1 MLPGLNYTKRCR
13 KFRLLDKVFINI
25 DDKKNRHIFSEN
37 GIKNIKMMITC
48 IKIVFLSKFYNYPVS
63 RVIYEISIDKR
74 LKKFL
79 KIEDEVPSEAQ
90 VYEYL
95 SRYSPDQYNN
105 ISNSFF
111 KLFLKLNN
119 SCKNEWI
126 VDATPVACDINILK
140 KYVSPEHLEE
150 LDLDMGFSTT
160 KGYYIGFKVTLV
172 LEKDS
177 LCPISVIIHSGA
189 KNDSKIFDEVLEEL
203 KRRRLLKKGQVI
215 LFDKG
220 YYSIENYINAINKYH
235 VVALI
240 FPRHY
245 FKIEK
250 LEARMSTSLDI
261 FYDKNTLEDDKYL
274 FLQLTRTLYEKL
286 ENWKELKATRGI
298 IEDFFKVCKDAF
310 GLGVFHSYTQSSMRR
325 NIYLCILLSTLAIQQ
340 GFDTKTKLQQL
351 AEGRIDLEPIKS
363 RKSKKTKEKKENT
376 QNQEVG
382 EKTDEQT
389 MLITKKE
396 VQSELDLFAEI

>member
-37 GIKNIKMMITC
+37 GVKNIEMMIMC

-63 RVIYEISIDKR
+63 RVIYEINIDKR
-74 LKKFL
+74 LKRFL
-79 KIEDEVPSEAQ
+79 KIENDVPSEAQ

-111 KLFLKLNN
+111 KLFLKLNKTRK
-119 SCKNEWI
+119 SDWI

-140 KYVSPEHLEE
+140 KYVSPEHLEK

-172 LEKDS
+172 LEKDT

-189 KNDSKIFDEVLEEL
+189 KNDAKIFDEVLEEL
-203 KRRRLLKKGQVI
+203 SRRRLLRKGQVI

-235 VVALI
+235 VISVI

-245 FKIEK
+245 FTIEK
-250 LEARMSTSLDI
+250 LDARMSTALDI
-261 FYDKNTLEDDKYL
+261 FYDSKTLEQDKKL
-274 FLQLTRTLYEKL
+274 FLELTSKLYEKL
-286 ENWKELKATRGI
+286 ENWKKLKSIRGL

-310 GLGVFHSYTQSSMRR
+310 GLGEFHAYTQSSMRR
-325 NIYLCILLSTLAIQQ
+325 NIYLCILLSALAIQQ
-340 GFDTKTKLQQL
+340 GFDTKKKLQQL
-351 AEGRIDLEPIKS
+351 AEGRIYLEPIKS
-363 RKSKKTKEKKENT
+363 RKSKKTKEKE
-376 QNQEVG
+376 
-382 EKTDEQT
+382 EKTENQ
-389 MLITKKE
+389 KVGKE
-396 VQSELDLFAEI
+396 TNPQSTLKIKIRKQVKLDYF

>member
-74 LKKFL
+74 LKRFL
-79 KIEDEVPSEAQ
+79 KIEDEVPTEGQ

-111 KLFLKLNN
+111 KLFLKLNKHN
-119 SCKNEWI
+119 KSDWI

-140 KYVSPEHLEE
+140 KYVSPEHLEK

-177 LCPISVIIHSGA
+177 LSPISIIIHFGA

-203 KRRRLLKKGQVI
+203 KRRRLLQKGQVI

-220 YYSIENYINAINKYH
+220 YYAIENYINSINKYS
-235 VVALI
+235 VVSVI

-245 FKIEK
+245 FSIEK
-250 LEARMSTSLDI
+250 LDARMSTTLDI
-261 FYDKNTLEDDKYL
+261 FYNSETLEDDKNL
-274 FLQLTRTLYEKL
+274 FLKLTAILYEKL
-286 ENWKELKATRGI
+286 ENWKELKPIRGL

-310 GLGVFHSYTQSSMRR
+310 GLGEFHAYTQSSMRR
-325 NIYLCILLSTLAIQQ
+325 NIYLCILLSTLVIQQ

-351 AEGRIDLEPIKS
+351 AEGRIDLEPIKQ
-363 RKSKKTKEKKENT
+363 RKSKKSRAQDKTNE
-376 QNQEVG
+376 NQEVG
-382 EKTDEQT
+382 EKSDEQT
-389 MLITKKE
+389 TLNIKKE
-396 VQSELDLFAEI
+396 EQSTLIPFA

>member
-37 GIKNIKMMITC
+37 GIKNIKMMISC

-63 RVIYEISIDKR
+63 RVIYEINIDRR
-74 LKKFL
+74 LKRFL
-79 KIEDEVPSEAQ
+79 KIEDEVPSEGQ
-90 VYEYL
+90 VYEYM
-95 SRYSPDQYNN
+95 SRYSPEQYNN

-111 KLFLKLNN
+111 KLFLKLN
-119 SCKNEWI
+119 KNNRSDWI
-126 VDATPVACDINILK
+126 VDARPVACDINILK
-140 KYVSPEHLEE
+140 KYVSPEHLEK
-150 LDLDMGFSTT
+150 LNLDMGFSTT
-160 KGYYIGFKVTLV
+160 KGYYIGFKATVV

-177 LCPISVIIHSGA
+177 LCPISIIIHSGA

-203 KRRRLLKKGQVI
+203 KRRRLLQKGQVI

-220 YYSIENYINAINKYH
+220 YYSIENYINAINKYN
-235 VVALI
+235 VIAVI
-240 FPRHY
+240 FPKQS
-245 FKIEK
+245 FTIEK
-250 LEARMSTSLDI
+250 LDARMSTTLDI
-261 FYDKNTLEDDKYL
+261 FHDKNTLEEEKNL
-274 FLQLTRTLYEKL
+274 FLKLTTTLYEKL
-286 ENWKELKATRGI
+286 ENWKELKSVRGL

-310 GLGVFHSYTQSSMRR
+310 GLGEFHSYTQSSMRR

-351 AEGRIDLEPIKS
+351 AEGRIDLEPIKQ
-363 RKSKKTKEKKENT
+363 RKSKKSSKSEEINE
-376 QNQEVG
+376 NQEVG

-389 MLITKKE
+389 TLKIKIE
-396 VQSELDLFAEI
+396 EQSTLVPFA

>member
-48 IKIVFLSKFYNYPVS
+48 IKIVFLSKFYDYPVS
-63 RVIYEISIDKR
+63 RVIYEISIDNR
-74 LKKFL
+74 LKRFL
-79 KIEDEVPSEAQ
+79 KIDNEVPSEAQ

-111 KLFLKLNN
+111 KLFLKLNK
-119 SCKNEWI
+119 SRKSDWI

-140 KYVSPEHLEE
+140 KFVSPEHLEK

-160 KGYYIGFKVTLV
+160 KGYFIGFKATVV
-172 LEKDS
+172 LEKDT

-189 KNDSKIFDEVLEEL
+189 KNDSKIFEEVLEEL
-203 KRRRLLKKGQVI
+203 NRRRILKKGQVI

-220 YYSIENYINAINKYH
+220 YYSMENYINAINKYS
-235 VVALI
+235 VVAVI
-240 FPRHY
+240 FPRQW
-245 FKIEK
+245 FTLEK

-261 FYDKNTLEDDKYL
+261 FYDKTTLEDDKNL
-274 FLQLTRTLYEKL
+274 FLELTTKLYNKL
-286 ENWKELKATRGI
+286 KNWEDLKPTRGI

-310 GLGVFHSYTQSSMRR
+310 GLGEFHSYTQSSMRR
-325 NIYLCILLSTLAIQQ
+325 NIYLCILLSTLVIQQ

-363 RKSKKTKEKKENT
+363 RKSKKPKENNET
-376 QNQEVG
+376 TENQEVG
-382 EKTDEQT
+382 EKTDAQT
-389 MLITKKE
+389 TLITKKE
-396 VQSELDLFAEI
+396 EQSALDLFA

>member
-1 MLPGLNYTKRCR
+1 MLSGLNYTKRCR

-48 IKIVFLSKFYNYPVS
+48 IKIVFLSKFYDYPVS
-63 RVIYEISIDKR
+63 RVIYEISIDNR
-74 LKKFL
+74 LKRFL
-79 KIEDEVPSEAQ
+79 KIENEVPSEAQ

-111 KLFLKLNN
+111 KLFLKLNK
-119 SCKNEWI
+119 SRKSDWI

-140 KYVSPEHLEE
+140 KYVSPEHLEK

-160 KGYYIGFKVTLV
+160 KGYFIGFKATVV
-172 LEKDS
+172 LEKDT

-189 KNDSKIFDEVLEEL
+189 KNDSKIFEEVLEEL
-203 KRRRLLKKGQVI
+203 NRRRILKKGQVI

-220 YYSIENYINAINKYH
+220 YYSMENYINAINKYS
-235 VVALI
+235 VVAVI
-240 FPRHY
+240 FPRQW
-245 FKIEK
+245 FTLEK

-261 FYDKNTLEDDKYL
+261 FYDKTTLEDDKNL
-274 FLQLTRTLYEKL
+274 FLELTTKLYNKL
-286 ENWKELKATRGI
+286 KNWEDLKPTRGI

-310 GLGVFHSYTQSSMRR
+310 GLGEFHSYTQSSMRR
-325 NIYLCILLSTLAIQQ
+325 NIYLCILLSTLVIQQ

-363 RKSKKTKEKKENT
+363 RKSKKPKENNET
-376 QNQEVG
+376 TENQEVG
-382 EKTDEQT
+382 EKTDAQT
-389 MLITKKE
+389 TLITKKE
-396 VQSELDLFAEI
+396 EQSALDLFA

>member
-37 GIKNIKMMITC
+37 GIKNIKMMIIC

-63 RVIYEISIDKR
+63 RVIYEIRIDKR
-74 LKKFL
+74 LKRFL

-111 KLFLKLNN
+111 KLFLKLNK
-119 SCKNEWI
+119 SRKSDWI

-140 KYVSPEHLEE
+140 KYVSPEHLEK

-160 KGYYIGFKVTLV
+160 KGYFIGFKATVV
-172 LEKDS
+172 LEKDT

-189 KNDSKIFDEVLEEL
+189 KNDSKIFEEVLEEL
-203 KRRRLLKKGQVI
+203 NRRCILKKGQVI

-220 YYSIENYINAINKYH
+220 YYSMENYINAINKYS
-235 VVALI
+235 VVAVI
-240 FPRHY
+240 FPRQW
-245 FKIEK
+245 FTLEK
-250 LEARMSTSLDI
+250 LEAQMSTSLDI
-261 FYDKNTLEDDKYL
+261 FYDKTTLKDNKNL
-274 FLQLTRTLYEKL
+274 FLKLTTTLYDKL
-286 ENWKELKATRGI
+286 KNWKELKPTRGI

-310 GLGVFHSYTQSSMRR
+310 GLGEFHSYTQSSMRR
-325 NIYLCILLSTLAIQQ
+325 NIYLCILLSTLVIQQ

-363 RKSKKTKEKKENT
+363 RKSKKSKENNET
-376 QNQEVG
+376 NENQEVG

-389 MLITKKE
+389 TLIIKKE
-396 VQSELDLFAEI
+396 EQSALDLFA

>member
-48 IKIVFLSKFYNYPVS
+48 IKIVFLSKFYDYPVS
-63 RVIYEISIDKR
+63 RVIYEISIDNR
-74 LKKFL
+74 LKRFL
-79 KIEDEVPSEAQ
+79 KIENEVPSEAQ

-111 KLFLKLNN
+111 KLFLKLNK
-119 SCKNEWI
+119 SRKSDWI

-140 KYVSPEHLEE
+140 KFVSPEHLEK

-160 KGYYIGFKVTLV
+160 KGYFIGFKATVV
-172 LEKDS
+172 LEKDT

-189 KNDSKIFDEVLEEL
+189 KNDSKIFEEVLEEL
-203 KRRRLLKKGQVI
+203 NRRRILKKGQVI

-220 YYSIENYINAINKYH
+220 YYSMENYINAINKYS
-235 VVALI
+235 VVAVI
-240 FPRHY
+240 FPRQW
-245 FKIEK
+245 FTLEK

-261 FYDKNTLEDDKYL
+261 FYDKTTLEDDKNL
-274 FLQLTRTLYEKL
+274 FLELTTKLYNKL
-286 ENWKELKATRGI
+286 KNWEDLKPTRGI

-310 GLGVFHSYTQSSMRR
+310 GLGEFHSYTQSSMRR
-325 NIYLCILLSTLAIQQ
+325 NIYLCILLSTLVIQQ

-363 RKSKKTKEKKENT
+363 RKSKKPKENNET
-376 QNQEVG
+376 TENQEVG
-382 EKTDEQT
+382 EKTDAQT
-389 MLITKKE
+389 TLITKKE
-396 VQSELDLFAEI
+396 EQSALDLFA

>member
-63 RVIYEISIDKR
+63 RVIYEINIDKR
-74 LKKFL
+74 LKRFL
-79 KIEDEVPSEAQ
+79 KIDDEVPSEGQ

-111 KLFLKLNN
+111 KLFLKLN
-119 SCKNEWI
+119 KNNKSDWI

-140 KYVSPEHLEE
+140 KYVSSEHLEK
-150 LDLDMGFSTT
+150 LNLDMGFSTT
-160 KGYYIGFKVTLV
+160 KGYYIGFKATVV

-177 LCPISVIIHSGA
+177 LCPISIIIHSGA

-203 KRRRLLKKGQVI
+203 KRRRLLQKGQVI

-220 YYSIENYINAINKYH
+220 YYSMENYINAINMYN
-235 VVALI
+235 VVAVI
-240 FPRHY
+240 FPKQY
-245 FKIEK
+245 FTIEK
-250 LEARMSTSLDI
+250 LNARMSTTLDI
-261 FYDKNTLEDDKYL
+261 FHDENTLEDEKSL
-274 FLQLTRTLYEKL
+274 FLELTTTLYEKL
-286 ENWKELKATRGI
+286 ENWEELKPTRGL

-310 GLGVFHSYTQSSMRR
+310 GLGEFHSYTQSSMRR
-325 NIYLCILLSTLAIQQ
+325 NIYLCILLSTLVIQQ

-351 AEGRIDLEPIKS
+351 AEGRIDLEPIKQ
-363 RKSKKTKEKKENT
+363 RKSKKSTGSQETNEN
-376 QNQEVG
+376 QKVG

-389 MLITKKE
+389 TLNIKKE
-396 VQSELDLFAEI
+396 VQTTLVPSA